1 MPAYQQDN
9 GTWYASFYAI
19 DHKGESRHV
28 LKRGFE
34 TEEEADAYEEA
45 YKERAADP
53 SSYSFSDFVNC
64 YFSDIEPRIRWSTF
78 EKKKEAFAKW
88 ITPYFGKKKLGDI
101 SSLDILHW
109 QIWISEQRKKNG
121 SPLAATYIRK
131 INSEVSA
138 IFNHAA
144 RHYDLDP
151 NPTKKVK
158 KSGKSKSDEMQ
169 IWTSQEYRKFLE
181 AICDKDR
188 SFYAFELFYWT
199 GVRLGEL
206 LALEPADFDF
216 DACKLTINKSLA
228 VRKGEIIIGPPKTKQ
243 SYRTISIPRFLSE
256 EIRYY
261 VEEVLQID
269 EYTRIFEG
277 MSKSYLHHEMDRGC
291 AASGVKRIRI
301 HDLRHTH
308 VSILIDMGFSAV
320 AIADR
325 VGHESTDITFRYAH
339 LFPNSQENMAIAL
352 NDIRKA
358 S

>member
-1 MPAYQQDN
+1 MPAYQMEN
-9 GTWYASFYAI
+9 GKWYTAFYAR
-19 DHKGESRHV
+19 DHKGDLQHKC
-28 LKRGFE
+28 KREFDA
-34 TEEEADAYEEA
+34 EEEALAYEEWF
-45 YKERAADP
+45 KERYSNP
-53 SSYSFSDFVNC
+53 SSYSFSDFVEC

-78 EKKKEAFAKW
+78 EKKKECFRKW
-88 ITPYFGKKKLGDI
+88 ITPYFAKKKLGAI
-101 SSLDILHW
+101 TSLDILHW
-109 QIWISEQRKKNG
+109 QIWISEQTKKNG
-121 SPLAATYIRK
+121 KPLSATYIRK
-131 INSEVSA
+131 MNSEVSA

-151 NPTKKVK
+151 NPTKKVA
-158 KSGKSKSDEMQ
+158 KSGKAKSDEMQ
-169 IWTSQEYRKFLE
+169 IWTSLEYRRFLE
-181 AICDKDR
+181 AVCDKDR
-188 SFYAFELFYWT
+188 SFYAFELLYWA

-216 DACKLTINKSLA
+216 DACKLTIDKSLS
-228 VRKGEIIIGPPKTKQ
+228 VRKGEVIIGPPKTKM

-261 VEEVLQID
+261 VEEVLKID
-269 EYTRIFEG
+269 EHTRIFEG

-308 VSILIDMGFSAV
+308 VSVLIDMGFSAV

-358 S
+358 G